1 MPFRAQHPGRALLLA
16 LALGA
21 AVAGM
26 SAPVQA
32 EQQAPIR
39 LMMGGMSKIVYL
51 PAVLAARLGYFRD
64 EGLDVEV
71 VGGPAGIDTSTEL
84 IAGAIE
90 GAIGFYDHTLDLQS
104 RGQDVLSVVVFQRA
118 LGLAELASTRT
129 EGGRALA
136 RSGSMRDARGLRL
149 GVTGFGS
156 STWVVTRYLAAG
168 AGVAAGDYTIVPLAS
183 DTRFTDAIEHG
194 SIDAGMVEEPTAT
207 RLLSSGAAQMVAD
220 MRSVEG
226 SQRWLGG
233 PYAGACLYMRRSWVD
248 AHPQET
254 ARLAHALVRALR
266 YLDTHSPQAIADALP
281 AELTGSDRAS
291 YVQAL
296 GSAKPA
302 FSRDGL
308 MPQGAPQTVLRVLI
322 AAGSGVTARHV
333 DLAKTYTNKFANQ
346 FANQVANTD
355 TKRDANDVANG
366 AQSDAPKGAP

>member
-1 MPFRAQHPGRALLLA
+1 MPFRAQHPGRALLLC

-21 AVAGM
+21 AAAGIG
-26 SAPVQA
+26 APVWAQPGQA
-32 EQQAPIR
+32 APEAVPPIR

-64 EGLDVEV
+64 EGLDVQV
-71 VGGPAGIDTSTEL
+71 VSGPAGIDTSTEL

-90 GAIGFYDHTLDLQS
+90 GAVGFYDHTLDLQS

-118 LGLAELASTRT
+118 LGLAELASTRA

-136 RSGSMRDARGLRL
+136 RSGSMRDAKGRRL

-168 AGVAAGDYTIVPLAS
+168 AGVAPGDYTIVPLAT
-183 DTRFTDAIEHG
+183 DTRFIEAIEQG

-233 PYAGACLYMRRSWVD
+233 PYAGACLYMRRGWVD
-248 AHPQET
+248 AHPHET
-254 ARLAHALVRALR
+254 AQLVHALVRALR
-266 YLDTHSPQAIADALP
+266 YLDTHSAQAIAATLP
-281 AELTGSDRAS
+281 PELTGADRAG

-296 GSAKPA
+296 AAAQPA
-302 FSRDGL
+302 FSRDGQ
-308 MPQGAPQTVLRVLI
+308 MPEGAPQTVLRVLI
-322 AAGSGVTARHV
+322 AAGSGVAARHI
-333 DLAKTYTNKFANQ
+333 DLAKTYTNTF
-346 FANQVANTD
+346 VT
-355 TKRDANDVANG
+355 G

>member
-1 MPFRAQHPGRALLLA
+1 MPFRAPHSGRALLLC
-16 LALGA
+16 LALVA
-21 AVAGM
+21 AAAGT
-26 SAPVQA
+26 SAPVRA
-32 EQQAPIR
+32 ETEPTTPEPAAPIR
-39 LMMGGMSKIVYL
+39 LMMGGMTKIVYL

-64 EGLDVEV
+64 EGLDVQV

-90 GAIGFYDHTLDLQS
+90 GAVGFYDHTLDLQS

-118 LGLAELASTRT
+118 LGLAELASARS

-136 RSGSMRDARGLRL
+136 RSGSMRDAKGRRL

-168 AGVAAGDYTIVPLAS
+168 AGVAPGDYTIVPLAS
-183 DTRFTDAIEHG
+183 DTRFIEALEQG

-248 AHPQET
+248 AHPHET
-254 ARLAHALVRALR
+254 AQLAHALVRALR
-266 YLDTHSPQAIADALP
+266 YLNTHSPQAIADALP
-281 AELTGSDRAS
+281 PELTGSDRAG

-296 GSAKPA
+296 AAAQPA
-302 FSRDGL
+302 FSRDGQ

-333 DLAKTYTNKFANQ
+333 DLAKTYTNHF
-346 FANQVANTD
+346 VA
-355 TKRDANDVANG
+355 R
-366 AQSDAPKGAP
+366 AQSDALKGAP